1 MAQTG
6 VPSMIPR
13 NAALRG
19 SWIAKLV
26 AVALL
31 MAFFVGFVEWF
42 VIRVEVNA
50 GQILVLVNKTG
61 QRLPDDLAPEFDDQV
76 VLYPEL
82 VQAIAKK
89 TGRAEDGVRLNYKG
103 I

>member
-1 MAQTG
+1 MSQSG
-6 VPSMIPR
+6 IPPMIPR
-13 NAALRG
+13 NALLRG

-42 VIRVEVNA
+42 IIRVEVNA

-76 VLYPEL
+76 VLYPSFGL
-82 VQAIAKK
+82 A
-89 TGRAEDGVRLNYKG
+89 LNAVPMPTSWMLS
-103 I
+103 